1 MPSHVRAPAPHTR
14 QLRARGRR
22 VAALA
27 VLGLL
32 LPALA
37 CIAARPAR
45 ADDAGAATKEAE
57 AAAAKAAAALL
68 ERMKSS
74 DLDVKRPAVAQAKS
88 EQHPTVTAQLARA
101 LSDADDLVRQTA
113 IEGLAARTTPA
124 GRKAAATAIAARL
137 PRLTESPVLRD
148 ELLRALAILHD
159 LAEPVSLKA
168 LAAHL
173 GLDVEPE
180 ELAARLKAIANLP
193 ISEAVDTIIDFRATG
208 GNRGGRSEL
217 GYRRRFARE
226 AFAYATGT
234 DVGNDPDAMRA
245 WWKEHA
251 KGFDFQA
258 AAAERA
264 KNGGGPKAKP
274 NDGAAAGPDGKPG
287 GREPKDGAK

>member
-1 MPSHVRAPAPHTR
+1 MPPH
-14 QLRARGRR
+14 LRARSRR
-22 VAALA
+22 VPTLALLW
-27 VLGLL
+27 VL

-37 CIAARPAR
+37 GVAAHPAR
-45 ADDAGAATKEAE
+45 ADDAAAATKEAE
-57 AAAAKAAAALL
+57 AAAAKAAAALVEL
-68 ERMKSS
+68 MKSS
-74 DLDVKRPAVAQAKS
+74 DLDVKRPAVAQAKGD
-88 EQHPTVTAQLARA
+88 QHPTVTAQLARA

-137 PRLTESPVLRD
+137 PRLAESPLLRD

-159 LAEPVSLKA
+159 LAEPVAHKA
-168 LAAHL
+168 LAARL
-173 GLDVEPE
+173 GLDVDPE

-193 ISEAVDTIIDFRATG
+193 IPEAVDTIIDFRATG
-208 GNRGGRSEL
+208 GNRGGRGEL
-217 GYRRRFARE
+217 GYRRRFARD
-226 AFAYATGT
+226 AFTYATGA

-264 KNGGGPKAKP
+264 KKGGGPKAKP
-274 NDGAAAGPDGKPG
+274 NDGTSPDTGAKPG
-287 GREPKDGAK
+287 DAPPKPPAK